1 MSDALYTMCEQ
12 VSDATSLAHFIAA
25 LGVDRRLA
33 DELATTPDGFQGQ
46 WANQTIAGFLEAS
59 AAWAKDSRLT
69 HEKATEPTSPWRAFA
84 RILWAGRGYE

>member
-1 MSDALYTMCEQ
+1 
-12 VSDATSLAHFIAA
+12 
-25 LGVDRRLA
+25 LA

-69 HEKATEPTSPWRAFA
+69 HEKASHDERRPLDWLA
-84 RILWAGRGYE
+84 RWLLGIEQSQLAA